1 MRMVFVP
8 GFSQT
13 AASWSG
19 VLARLPLRSDAHVAE
34 IPAAPTFEATADR
47 LASDGGPGAWIGY
60 SMGGRLALGVALR
73 HAAQVGALVLVSATA
88 GIEDAAER
96 SARVHADDLRA
107 RDVEVR
113 GVDAFLAD
121 WLAQPMFATVPRN
134 APGLVERRT
143 LSPATLAHQLRAL
156 GPGHMPSYWDVLMNL
171 SMPVLLV
178 SGTKDEKFDALNA
191 RMAQRIRNVT
201 HIRIG
206 CGHAVPLEAPGEL
219 ADAITTFLHAI
230 AS

>member
-1 MRMVFVP
+1 MVFVP

-19 VLARLPLRSDAHVAE
+19 VLARMPLRSDAHALE
-34 IPAAPTFEATADR
+34 IPAATTFEATADR

-60 SMGGRLALGVALR
+60 SMGGRLALSVALR
-73 HAAQVGALVLVSATA
+73 HAVQVRALVLVSATA
-88 GIEDAAER
+88 GIDDASER
-96 SARVHADDLRA
+96 SARVHQDDLRA

-113 GVDAFLAD
+113 GVDAFLTD
-121 WLAQPMFATVPRN
+121 WLAQPMFATVPKN

-156 GPGHMPSYWDVLMNL
+156 GTGHMPSYWDALMNL

-178 SGTKDEKFDALNA
+178 SGTKDAKFDAINA
-191 RMAQRIRNVT
+191 RMAQRIRNVR
-201 HIRIG
+201 HVRIDG
-206 CGHAVPLEAPGEL
+206 GHALPLEAPGEL
-219 ADAITTFLHAI
+219 AETITTFLHDVTP
-230 AS
+230 